1 MELGELLFLVATLLF
16 IFGIKRLSKVKTAR
30 SGNALSSLGML
41 IAIVAVV
48 TSPGEGVH
56 LDWPWVFG
64 GLALGTVLGA
74 LLARVV
80 KMTGMPEMVAMLNGF
95 GGAASLLVALSTF
108 WGDYLVNK
116 NEVAGSLMTTQNV
129 NQMAPGVVEGTMLS
143 PLGSPVWMV
152 AILASIL
159 IGGIT
164 LTGSLV
170 ATGKLA
176 EKISGA
182 PILLPGRHFIL
193 GFLFLAVLGLGYMAG
208 WEMTGGTAAMTLLII
223 TGIACILGVLAVI
236 PIGGAD
242 MPVVVSLLNSY
253 SGIAASMAGFVINNS
268 LLIAAGALV
277 GASGLILTNLMCKAM
292 NRSLLNV
299 LLGGFGAAPAGGA
312 GGGGKDEYKNVKS
325 TSPEEAGMI
334 LADATSVIF
343 VPGYGMAVAQAQ
355 HVVKELGKE
364 LEKRGAV
371 VRYAIHPVAGRMP
384 GHMNV
389 LLAEADVPYEQLWEM
404 ERINSEFKNT
414 DVAVIIGANDVV
426 NPAAIDDPQSPI
438 AGMPILMS
446 HEARTVM
453 MVKRSLSPGYA
464 GIKNR
469 LLERDNTLMCF
480 GDGKAFLEEVLK
492 ELKSA

>member
-1 MELGELLFLVATLLF
+1 MELAQLLYLLATLLF
-16 IFGIKRLSKVKTAR
+16 IVGIKRLSKVKTAR
-30 SGNALSSLGML
+30 GGNALAALGML

-48 TSPGEGVH
+48 AAPGEGIR
-56 LDWPWVFG
+56 LDLWWVLG
-64 GLALGTVLGA
+64 GLAAGAMLGFV
-74 LLARVV
+74 LARLV
-80 KMTGMPEMVAMLNGF
+80 KMTAMPEMVALLNGL
-95 GGAASLLVALSTF
+95 GGGASLLVALSSF
-108 WGDYLVNK
+108 QGDYLVNK
-116 NEVAGSLMTTQNV
+116 AESSFGLMTTVAVNQTAPAEVAGTL
-129 NQMAPGVVEGTMLS
+129 LS
-143 PLGSPVWMV
+143 GLGSPVWLV

-159 IGGIT
+159 VGGVT

-170 ATGKLA
+170 AMGKLS
-176 EKISGA
+176 EKISGS
-182 PILLPGRHFIL
+182 PILLPGRHYIL
-193 GFLFLAVLGLGYMAG
+193 GFLFLATLALGYMAG
-208 WEMTGGTAAMTLLII
+208 WTESGSTSMLLLLIV
-223 TGIACILGVLAVI
+223 TGIACLLGVLAVI

-253 SGIAASMAGFVINNS
+253 SGIAAAMAGFVIENS

-299 LLGGFGAAPAGGA
+299 LVGGFGATAP

-325 TSPEEAGMI
+325 TAPEEAAMI
-334 LADATSVIF
+334 LGDATSVIF

-355 HVVKELGKE
+355 HVVKEMGKE
-364 LEKRGAV
+364 LEKRGAT

-414 DVAVIIGANDVV
+414 DVTVIIGANDVV
-426 NPAAIDDPQSPI
+426 NPAALEDPQSPI
-438 AGMPILMS
+438 AGMPILNA
-446 HEARTVM
+446 HESRTVL

-464 GIKNR
+464 GIKNP
-469 LLERDNTLMCF
+469 LFERDNTLMCF
-480 GDGKAFLEEVLK
+480 GDGKAFLEDVLK